1 MSAQHYLITG
11 GTGFIGTA
19 LCRQLSQKNHRITVI
34 SRQSQPSKAV
44 DGVRYVQHPDQ
55 LADDDHVDV
64 VINLAGE
71 PLDAGRWSET
81 RKQSF
86 CLSRLRCTQ
95 MLIDWMRHCRKRP
108 HTLVSASAIGWYGH
122 QGQKSLT
129 EVSEARA
136 GFSHTLCDRWENCAL
151 QARQLGVRVCILRIG
166 IVLERDGGSL
176 ARMLLPFKLGLGG
189 PMGSG
194 KQVMSW
200 IHRQDLVNLIEYLA
214 GQSELHGVFNGTA
227 PNPVSNQRFSD
238 CLASELNRPAWFR
251 LPAPI
256 LRLAF
261 GEMADEL
268 LLNGQCVLPAA
279 ATAAGFSFQ
288 YEALEPALEA
298 ILNGS

>member
-1 MSAQHYLITG
+1 MSAQHILITG

-19 LCRQLSQKNHRITVI
+19 LCHQLSQKKHRITVI
-34 SRQSQPSKAV
+34 SRQARAASDSV
-44 DGVRYVQHPDQ
+44 SYVQHPDQ
-55 LADDDHVDV
+55 LTDDVDV

-71 PLDAGRWSET
+71 PLDAGRWNEA
-81 RKQSF
+81 RKQRF
-86 CLSRLRCTQ
+86 CESRMQVTQ
-95 MLIDWMRHCRKRP
+95 TLIDWMRSCRKPP

-122 QGQKSLT
+122 QGQKAL
-129 EVSEARA
+129 SERSEPRS
-136 GFSHTLCDRWENCAL
+136 GFSHELCAAWESCAL
-151 QARQLGVRVCILRIG
+151 QAEELGVRVCIVRIG

-194 KQVMSW
+194 SQMMSW
-200 IHRQDLVNLIEYLA
+200 IHRQDLVNLIEHL
-214 GQSELHGVFNGTA
+214 SEHRSLQGVFNGTA
-227 PNPVSNQRFSD
+227 PNPVSNQQFSE
-238 CLASELNRPAWFR
+238 CLAAQLNRPAWFR

-279 ATAAGFSFQ
+279 ATAAGFAFQ
-288 YEALEPALEA
+288 YEDLKPALAA
-298 ILNGS
+298 ILNQH